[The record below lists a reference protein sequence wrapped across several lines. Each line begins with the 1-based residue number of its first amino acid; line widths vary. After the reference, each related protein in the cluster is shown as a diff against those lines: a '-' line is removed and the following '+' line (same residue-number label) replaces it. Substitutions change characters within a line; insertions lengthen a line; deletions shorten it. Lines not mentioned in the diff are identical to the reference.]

1 MPVPNPRRPE
11 PGNPNRPWTAASADP
26 SDAGAPVRSEPEGQ
40 RREPEA
46 WPVLPHPAPAVASQ
60 GRGDAM
66 ASFVQLV
73 ARGAGL
79 PDDAFA
85 GRDPAELAEQVG
97 KLLRLATDNMKQLL
111 EARQQAKRL
120 ARSPNQTTV
129 QAINNNPLK
138 FAPTPEDALRIMFV
152 AQSRAYLDA
161 ERAFAQG
168 FDDLKVHQIRT
179 YAAMQQAVALLMK
192 DLDPASIEAGFKSDR
207 GLAGMVGSR
216 KAQLWD
222 VFVARWQAHAQRHDN
237 GTLDTFMDYFARCYD
252 DE

>member
-1 MPVPNPRRPE
+1 
-11 PGNPNRPWTAASADP
+11 
-26 SDAGAPVRSEPEGQ
+26 
-40 RREPEA
+40 
-46 WPVLPHPAPAVASQ
+46 L
-60 GRGDAM
+60 
-66 ASFVQLV
+66 
-73 ARGAGL
+73 
-79 PDDAFA
+79 
-85 GRDPAELAEQVG
+85 G
-97 KLLRLATDNMKQLL
+97 KLLRLATENMKQLL

-129 QAINNNPLK
+129 QALNNNPLK

-152 AQSRAYLDA
+152 AQSRGYLDA

-168 FDDLKVHQIRT
+168 FDDLKVHQIKT

-207 GLAGMVGSR
+207 GFAGMVGSR

-222 VFVARWQAHAQRHDN
+222 VYVARWQAQAQRHDN
-237 GTLDTFMDYFARCYD
+237 GTLDAFMDYFARCYD

>member
-11 PGNPNRPWTAASADP
+11 PGNPSRPASADSP
-26 SDAGAPVRSEPEGQ
+26 DAGAPVRSEPVGQ
-40 RREPEA
+40 RPEPEA
-46 WPVLPHPAPAVASQ
+46 WPVLPHPAPAVTSQ
-60 GRGDAM
+60 GRGDGNAM
-66 ASFVQLV
+66 AGFAQLM
-73 ARGAGL
+73 ARSAGL

-97 KLLRLATDNMKQLL
+97 KLLRLATDNVKQLL

-152 AQSRAYLDA
+152 AQSRGYLDA

-222 VFVARWQAHAQRHDN
+222 VYVARWQAYAQRHDN